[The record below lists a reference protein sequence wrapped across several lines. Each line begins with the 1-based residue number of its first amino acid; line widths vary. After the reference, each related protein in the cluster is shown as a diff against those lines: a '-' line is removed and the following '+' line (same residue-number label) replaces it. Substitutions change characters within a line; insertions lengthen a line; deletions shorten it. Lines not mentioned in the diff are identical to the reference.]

1 MNEIAAA
8 PTMSAQE
15 DLDQRSDETHSES
28 AQDDGVPH
36 DSDDEPMVYEI
47 PHDYA
52 VSARQERDHLI
63 AAGVSLLM
71 PSSYKANMTDMIA
84 LSNVFRFG
92 PGSGATKGEF
102 RGFSRWFEDMLE
114 AEQMHEVP
122 EKWLKFEKPAERRF
136 DL

>member
-71 PSSYKANMTDMIA
+71 PSSYKA
-84 LSNVFRFG
+84 
-92 PGSGATKGEF
+92 K
-102 RGFSRWFEDMLE
+102 
-114 AEQMHEVP
+114 
-122 EKWLKFEKPAERRF
+122 
-136 DL
+136 